1 MTTPA
6 TWNAGSGNWFTALNW
21 NEPNPNPPPDTLH
34 HVPNADNDVS
44 IPNNNGTTPFTV
56 TYAGTSTINTLAGN
70 DTGLL
75 DITSG
80 SLTIL
85 NGGAANRQV
94 DKRPVRQRAGIP
106 PGGTAVVRHGNKRPA
121 HPKCPV
127 TNGFNGLG
135 RRHVGHPG
143 DTHQADRGDDT
154 RFRLSERTRHPHRES
169 PHISTNVYP
178 QMRVSCTHAPAHS
191 KRVIIRAHD
200 QRAKPQHVGAPGAG
214 GCGGRNR
221 TNVPSYQEFE

>member
-85 NGGAANRQV
+85 NGGAANGMKV
-94 DKRPVRQRAGIP
+94 NVGSSATLSIGADTFTATGGNYAGTVSGAGTLFFR
-106 PGGTAVVRHGNKRPA
+106 GGTYNL
-121 HPKCPV
+121 
-127 TNGFNGLG
+127 N
-135 RRHVGHPG
+135 
-143 DTHQADRGDDT
+143 
-154 RFRLSERTRHPHRES
+154 
-169 PHISTNVYP
+169 
-178 QMRVSCTHAPAHS
+178 
-191 KRVIIRAHD
+191 
-200 QRAKPQHVGAPGAG
+200 
-214 GCGGRNR
+214 
-221 TNVPSYQEFE
+221 